1 MYLVTLVLHD
11 PDLLE
16 EVIAAWREVGISGAT
31 VLFSTGMGRL
41 HQKEGLRDDIPL
53 IPSLDDFYEA
63 PQTLGRTIFTVIQEE
78 AVIEK
83 ILAAT
88 QDIIGDLE
96 KSDTGIL
103 LISPLFRAYGIE
115 KKKGK
120 K

>member
-1 MYLVTLVLHD
+1 MYQVTLVLHD

-16 EVIAAWREVGISGAT
+16 EVVAAWREAGVQGAT
-31 VLFSTGMGRL
+31 VLFSTGMGRI

-63 PQTLGRTIFTVIQEE
+63 PQTLGRTIFTVIQDE
-78 AVIEK
+78 ALIDK

-88 QDIIGDLE
+88 QKIVGDLE
-96 KSDTGIL
+96 ESDTGVL
-103 LISPLFRAYGIE
+103 LVAPLLRAYGVE